1 MCIYIRY
8 IYIYVYININGIPVL
23 CSSRFY
29 LMIVDAKLKKQ
40 QPIEY
45 HGTRSGGIAHYDNQS
60 MPINEQQLRI
70 IHFCGED

>member
-1 MCIYIRY
+1 
-8 IYIYVYININGIPVL
+8 
-23 CSSRFY
+23 
-29 LMIVDAKLKKQ
+29 MIVDAKLKKQ

-45 HGTRSGGIAHYDNQS
+45 HGTRSGCIAHYDNQS